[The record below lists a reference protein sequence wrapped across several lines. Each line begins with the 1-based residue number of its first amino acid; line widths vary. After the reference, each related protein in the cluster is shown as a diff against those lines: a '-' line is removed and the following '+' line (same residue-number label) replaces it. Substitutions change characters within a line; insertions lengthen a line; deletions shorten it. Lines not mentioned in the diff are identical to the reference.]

1 MGAAMATS
9 SMVSMFHL
17 SGNKEE
23 LAKITEEITVEDKD
37 LREVKEELSMSSFDK
52 PDSIFIRCPHCSLSE
67 IKLMAELIRGKEVRD
82 DVQFWV
88 CTSRFIR
95 RKAENPMRIIKEA
108 SGKVI
113 CDTCA
118 VAAWLRELGIETL
131 VTNSAKTTHYAPSIS
146 GGLKFH
152 FRL

>member
-1 MGAAMATS
+1 M
-9 SMVSMFHL
+9 MFNFGFVHQGL
-17 SGNKEE
+17 S
-23 LAKITEEITVEDKD
+23 A
-37 LREVKEELSMSSFDK
+37 
-52 PDSIFIRCPHCSLSE
+52 
-67 IKLMAELIRGKEVRD
+67 GKQRTPV
-82 DVQFWV
+82 
-88 CTSRFIR
+88 
-95 RKAENPMRIIKEA
+95 RIIKEA

>member
-1 MGAAMATS
+1 MYLGRVLGDKTPLLQGLAKTEEIFLKQMGAAMATS

-95 RKAENPMRIIKEA
+95 RKAENP
-108 SGKVI
+108 
-113 CDTCA
+113 
-118 VAAWLRELGIETL
+118 RE
-131 VTNSAKTTHYAPSIS
+131 NH
-146 GGLKFH
+146 
-152 FRL
+152 